1 MARKTINA
9 LFDRT
14 NLSSVND
21 NFEELFKEKDSQN
34 NAINTFN
41 AEIQRVKQNSESFI
55 SKSNEILNKAIENN
69 EMNQDVQ
76 SQINDLIISEGQSD
90 AEVIQARGNH
100 SVLNERLNTIDDEVV
115 NVSEVAKE
123 YDLKTNNIS
132 TRAAIAIKKMNTSPE
147 EWLGNSIEICVW
159 GNSLGAGNGASSES
173 LSWPNRLK
181 NTLNRYSRTGQV
193 VTMINRS
200 IGGYYASQVN
210 DEFPEPSG
218 ADISIISFGTN
229 EFNKVQRT
237 ELYAEA
243 LEKIIKKE
251 VEGGSTIVLTTMP
264 QWGSK
269 DWQVKA
275 SNGSMED
282 YNQIVHDLGNKY
294 NIAVLDLYKET
305 RNLDWSAYK
314 TGEEAPHIHLN
325 DLGYQMLSEKVAAFI
340 GFQTP
345 GTLRQLKNN
354 DFLGVRAGVDGIK
367 YAGDYLYLSESENY
381 PTPSE
386 ATQNKGTAISS
397 GNDEKTFYYA
407 VNIDEDNLA
416 LFPNFK
422 FTKTDGTES
431 LTIYINNRNNP
442 FDYSNTFINSNSFNR
457 SVGVNT
463 KILRFSDFTKHANQ
477 YNTQNIYA
485 NSNMPLHNIMFP
497 VSGHYTLT
505 VKVKNCDFF
514 GFDCVGGNIAKLI
527 QSKNDTGWIPF
538 SLTGVSNTDS
548 NKPSAYRKIVDGDKT
563 EIHLRIATNGT
574 TGQVFATLPSGFH
587 PGQLTRL
594 PAFSGTDNSGLV
606 IGASGNLVAT
616 TGDSHDFRCTQ
627 SIVL

>member
-41 AEIQRVKQNSESFI
+41 AEIQQVKQNSESFI
-55 SKSNEILNKAIENN
+55 NKSNEILEKAIENN

-76 SQINDLIISEGQSD
+76 SQINDLILAEGQSD

-100 SVLNERLNTIDDEVV
+100 SVLNERLNTIDDDVV

-147 EWLGNSIEICVW
+147 EWLGNSIKICVW
-159 GNSLGAGNGASSES
+159 GNSLGAGNGASSET

-210 DEFPEPSG
+210 DEFPDPSG

-275 SNGSMED
+275 SNGAMED

-314 TGEEAPHIHLN
+314 TGEAAPHIHLN

-367 YAGDYLYLSESENY
+367 YVGDYLYLSESENY

-386 ATQNKGTAISS
+386 STQNKGAAISS

-442 FDYSNTFINSNSFNR
+442 FDYSNTFINGNSFNR
-457 SVGVNT
+457 SVGLNT

-497 VSGHYTLT
+497 VAGHYTLT

-527 QSKNDTGWIPF
+527 QSKNDTGWVPL

-548 NKPSAYRKIVDGDKT
+548 NKPSAVRKVVDGDKT
-563 EIHLRIATNGT
+563 EIYLRIAVNGV

-606 IGASGNLVAT
+606 IGGSGNLVAT
-616 TGDSHDFRCTQ
+616 TGDSHDFRCVQ